1 MVYVEVVDMTDEN
14 KETQQETKEAHDGG
28 WDRSLKDGALG
39 LISEGKKQYSIVQSG
54 AVWCSMEAEVSVK

>member
-1 MVYVEVVDMTDEN
+1 MWRWS
-14 KETQQETKEAHDGG
+14 TKIKKHSKRRKRRTTGE

-39 LISEGKKQYSIVQSG
+39 LISEGKKQYSIAQSG